1 MIRERIVRICDSF
14 MGQRFDLPPLAN
26 IAPKIEEVR
35 RNINESR
42 NLTETSRRY
51 LKNYL

>member
-14 MGQRFDLPPLAN
+14 LGQRFDLPPLAQ
-26 IAPKIEEVR
+26 IKEKILEIR
-35 RNINESR
+35 RNIDESR
-42 NLTETSRRY
+42 NITETSKRY